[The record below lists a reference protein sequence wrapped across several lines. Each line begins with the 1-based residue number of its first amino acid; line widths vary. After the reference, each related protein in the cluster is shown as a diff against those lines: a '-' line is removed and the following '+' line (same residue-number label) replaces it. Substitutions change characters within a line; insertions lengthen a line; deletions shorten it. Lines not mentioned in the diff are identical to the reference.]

1 MGANSTLG
9 RMGAVQLKE
18 FLPLS
23 SLCSIFNFDY
33 VVDLFHLNAQS
44 LGVWGTSERS
54 ALVQDRVGG

>member
-1 MGANSTLG
+1 
-9 RMGAVQLKE
+9 MGAVQLKE